1 MRRIIIKNTKNIKQL
16 TFDIPND
23 NGVYLLVGANG
34 AGKTTL
40 LTCLD
45 RICNPYAF
53 ATNFTS
59 ANNTNNIDQYSA
71 SSIEYITEHAH
82 IKFRKGTRR
91 WACTPRTNSSPL
103 LKREFDL
110 KIQSL
115 LKLIQKELMYLKKKL
130 EVET

>member
-91 WACTPRTNSSPL
+91 WACTPRTNVL
-103 LKREFDL
+103 H
-110 KIQSL
+110 
-115 LKLIQKELMYLKKKL
+115 Y
-130 EVET
+130 

>member
-1 MRRIIIKNTKNIKQL
+1 MRQIIIKNTKNIKQL

-71 SSIEYITEHAH
+71 SSIEYILNMHTLNFGKAPGVGHV
-82 IKFRKGTRR
+82 
-91 WACTPRTNSSPL
+91 L
-103 LKREFDL
+103 LAPIVL
-110 KIQSL
+110 H
-115 LKLIQKELMYLKKKL
+115 Y
-130 EVET
+130 